1 MAVTISGDGTIS
13 GISAGGLPDNCITAD
28 DLASTLDISGKT
40 VTLPSDVGGITT
52 GKVLQVVSALD
63 STQRTI
69 ASTTATDTDIE
80 ISITPSS
87 TSSKILLIY
96 HSDVRHDSS
105 GGHYL
110 RWYKDGSAIGD
121 TYTFQISNSGNVVPY
136 NMTYLDSPATTSEV
150 TYTLYAHSESGGFYY
165 FGFTGYNTLL
175 AIEVGA

>member
-1 MAVTISGDGTIS
+1 MAIVINGSGTVT
-13 GISAGGLPDNCITAD
+13 GITAGGLPDGIITAD
-28 DLASTLDISGKT
+28 ELASG
-40 VTLPSDVGGITT
+40 VG

-63 STQRTI
+63 STKRTI
-69 ASTTATDTDIE
+69 TSTTATDTTLE

-87 TSSKILLIY
+87 TSSKILLIF

-121 TYTFQISNSGNVVPY
+121 TYTFQISNSGNVIPY
-136 NMTYLDSPATTSEV
+136 NMTYLDSPATTSQV
-150 TYTLYAHSESGGFYY
+150 TYNLYAHTESGGNYF

>member
-1 MAVTISGDGTIS
+1 MAIVINGSGTVT
-13 GISAGGLPDNCITAD
+13 GITAGGLPDGIITAD
-28 DLASTLDISGKT
+28 ELASG
-40 VTLPSDVGGITT
+40 VG

-63 STQRTI
+63 STKRTI